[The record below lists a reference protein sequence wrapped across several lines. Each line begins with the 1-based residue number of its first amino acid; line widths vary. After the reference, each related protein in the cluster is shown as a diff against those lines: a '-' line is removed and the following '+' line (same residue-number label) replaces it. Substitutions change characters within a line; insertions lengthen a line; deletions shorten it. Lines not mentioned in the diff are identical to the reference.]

1 MDAHHDRHPGPRA
14 TRKRAQTVP
23 VPDVIAMTAA
33 TADAEAD
40 SVEPVMH
47 QESMNRADSSAHGIR
62 PRQIAGSCQA
72 AGRYGQA
79 RTVGAMDGA
88 IEPPRKGLRR
98 VLPGHTVPPPHGE
111 SLLLLLLLL
120 LQRLPASGRHYPRVP
135 GATRPHPP
143 IPQSGSWVVC
153 LIRCI

>member
-1 MDAHHDRHPGPRA
+1 
-14 TRKRAQTVP
+14 
-23 VPDVIAMTAA
+23 
-33 TADAEAD
+33 
-40 SVEPVMH
+40 
-47 QESMNRADSSAHGIR
+47 
-62 PRQIAGSCQA
+62 
-72 AGRYGQA
+72 
-79 RTVGAMDGA
+79 MDGA

-153 LIRCI
+153 LIRCIGISVLVFCTPAIRFRCCIWNCR